1 MVSCFILS
9 ANDYQKTNQ
18 TFKKLQPTNVRG
30 ILLNNKTDNS
40 YLELKKSLIEKY
52 NDILSNKLQS
62 LSCEYKEEIKT
73 ILGSDYILYIESLKD
88 VESNIKSK
96 KIAFL
101 NSSEYLD
108 KKDTDLIYEKI
119 INNIGSLYDIAC
131 RIRVGSC
138 AVVRQE
144 PGIEGGTGNR

>member
-1 MVSCFILS
+1 MKNYKLKITIITIFVFIVSCFILS
-9 ANDYQKTNQ
+9 ANYYQKTNQ

-73 ILGSDYILYIESLKD
+73 ILGSDYILYIESMWHK
-88 VESNIKSK
+88 
-96 KIAFL
+96 
-101 NSSEYLD
+101 
-108 KKDTDLIYEKI
+108 
-119 INNIGSLYDIAC
+119 C
-131 RIRVGSC
+131 RR
-138 AVVRQE
+138 
-144 PGIEGGTGNR
+144 

>member
-9 ANDYQKTNQ
+9 ANYYQKTNQ

-30 ILLNNKTDNS
+30 ILLNNNTDNS

-73 ILGSDYILYIESLKD
+73 ILGSDYILYIESLKLLTCKII
-88 VESNIKSK
+88 SLNPNSLTLLINIKTLLY
-96 KIAFL
+96 AV
-101 NSSEYLD
+101 
-108 KKDTDLIYEKI
+108 
-119 INNIGSLYDIAC
+119 SL
-131 RIRVGSC
+131 SL
-138 AVVRQE
+138 
-144 PGIEGGTGNR
+144 P